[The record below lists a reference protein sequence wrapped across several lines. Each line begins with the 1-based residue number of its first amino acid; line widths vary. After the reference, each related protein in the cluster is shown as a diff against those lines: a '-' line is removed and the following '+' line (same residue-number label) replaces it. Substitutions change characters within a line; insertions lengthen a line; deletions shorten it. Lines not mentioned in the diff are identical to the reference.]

1 MSPDT
6 TPGVAPHQR
15 GALYWSRRW
24 RAGARLLACVLLPVA
39 GSACIAPI
47 IGAIASIG
55 AAAGGVVAGTGA
67 AAATAASVVGTATTV
82 AGSTVAVAT
91 TAQTQL
97 VHELQ
102 ASLAAKGAAAAPL
115 PATIAA
121 SAGFVPNEILVTN
134 LSRRALDWAR
144 AKGFGIREAGALDN
158 LSLTMVRLQTPKG
171 MSLEKALAA
180 LQKVDPA
187 GQFERNPVYRM
198 NEDEGGGDCSGT
210 RCYGQQLVRWPA
222 RCDVA
227 ARIGMIDGG
236 VDARHRALATRA
248 VETRRFAAGAP
259 SARESSHA
267 TAIAALLVGAS
278 GTGFAGLLSESQ
290 LFAADVFSPDAV
302 GAPYTDAAR
311 LAAAL
316 DWLAGH
322 QPSVV
327 NISLAGPDSRL
338 LASAV
343 ARVLQSGTG
352 VVASVGN
359 LGPAAPPLYPAAYAG
374 VLGVTAVDRQRR
386 VYAKANRGTQI
397 ALAAPGVAIWTV
409 GPQATGRFRDGTS
422 FATPFVAAAY
432 AVLATRRAD
441 LTPPG
446 VASALRQSALPLGD
460 ASSAD
465 TFGAGL
471 LQAPAC
477 H

>member
-1 MSPDT
+1 MSPEP
-6 TPGVAPHQR
+6 TPRETLSV
-15 GALYWSRRW
+15 RW
-24 RAGARLLACVLLPVA
+24 RTAARLLACALLLA
-39 GSACIAPI
+39 ATSACIAPI

-55 AAAGGVVAGTGA
+55 AAAGGVAAGAGA
-67 AAATAASVVGTATTV
+67 AAAVGGATAAAVAGTATGV

-91 TAQTQL
+91 AAQTQL
-97 VHELQ
+97 VRELQ
-102 ASLAAKGAAAAPL
+102 ASLAAKGAATAPL

-144 AKGFGIREAGALDN
+144 AKGFRFREAGALDN
-158 LSLTMVRLQTPKG
+158 LALTMVRMQPPKD

-180 LQKVDPA
+180 LQKIDPA

-198 NEDEGGGDCSGT
+198 NGAESACVGT
-210 RCYGQQLVRWPA
+210 RCYGQQLVRWPE
-222 RCDVA
+222 RCELA
-227 ARIGMIDGG
+227 TRIGMIDGG
-236 VDARHRALATRA
+236 VDAQHAALATRA
-248 VETRRFAAGAP
+248 VETRRFAPEAP
-259 SARESSHA
+259 SARERAHA
-267 TAIAALLVGAS
+267 TAIAALIAGAP
-278 GTGFAGLLSESQ
+278 GTGFAGLLPESQ
-290 LFAADVFSPDAV
+290 LFAADVFSPDAA

-322 QPSVV
+322 QPAVV

-359 LGPAAPPLYPAAYAG
+359 LGPSAPPLYPAAYAG

-386 VYAKANRGTQI
+386 VYAKANRGAYV
-397 ALAAPGVAIWTV
+397 ALAAPGVAIWTA
-409 GPQATGRFRDGTS
+409 GPDATGRFRDGTS

-432 AVLATRRAD
+432 AVLAARRAD
-441 LTPPG
+441 LAPPG
-446 VASALRQSALPLGD
+446 VASALRQGAQPLGD
-460 ASSAD
+460 ASTAD

-471 LQAPAC
+471 VQAPAC
-477 H
+477 R